1 MNELQIVV
9 VGAGHMGRRHAQK
22 VAALAEAGAPVRLAG
37 VIDII
42 EHRAAD
48 LGRKLGVPYAS
59 NAASNAASNTA
70 VDARE
75 LIARA
80 DAAIVAVS
88 TIGHYEVVKSALLA
102 NCDVLVEKPI
112 AATLEEGEEL
122 IALAGERGRILQVGH
137 LEWFNNAMRVIRD
150 RIHRPRFIEAHR
162 MGPYSHRESD
172 IDVVRDLMIHDLEI
186 LHRLVGEEPDRIE
199 AVGIS
204 VLSDNAD
211 IANARLTF
219 PGGCVANLTASR
231 VSLTPMRRLR
241 FFQSDGYF
249 VIDFLEQTAVV
260 IRREV
265 PHETASAELDVEKIE
280 VDRGDALLDQLQ
292 HFIDAV
298 RTGSKPVVD
307 GAEGLGALRTAVRIN
322 QAMPDL
328 DDDYDIDYDTDHD
341 TDHGTDQDTD
351 QHADHDQEFEA

>member
-22 VAALAEAGAPVRLAG
+22 VVALAEAGEAVRLAG
-37 VIDII
+37 VVDII
-42 EHRAAD
+42 EYRAVD
-48 LGRKLGVPYAS
+48 LGRKLGVPH
-59 NAASNAASNTA
+59 A
-70 VDARE
+70 VDAHE
-75 LIARA
+75 LISRA

-88 TIGHYEVVKSALLA
+88 TVGHYEVVKCALLA
-102 NCDVLVEKPI
+102 DCDVLVEKPV
-112 AATLEEGEEL
+112 AATLAEGEEL
-122 IALAGERGRILQVGH
+122 IALARARGRVLQVGH

-150 RIHRPRFIEAHR
+150 RIRRPRFIEAHR
-162 MGPYSHRESD
+162 LGPYSDRASD

-186 LHRLVGEEPDRIE
+186 LQRLVGEEPSRIE

-204 VLSDNAD
+204 VLSDKAD

-249 VIDFLEQTAVV
+249 AIDFLEQTAVIV
-260 IRREV
+260 RREV
-265 PHETASAELDVEKIE
+265 PYDAAPPELKVEKIE
-280 VDRGDALLDQLQ
+280 VERGDALLDQLQ
-292 HFIDAV
+292 HFIDVV

-307 GAEGLGALRTAVRIN
+307 GVEGLGALRTAVRVN
-322 QAMPDL
+322 EAMPDL
-328 DDDYDIDYDTDHD
+328 GH
-341 TDHGTDQDTD
+341 
-351 QHADHDQEFEA
+351 EFDA

>member
-22 VAALAEAGAPVRLAG
+22 VVALAEAGEAVRLAG
-37 VIDII
+37 VVDII
-42 EHRAAD
+42 EYRAVD
-48 LGRKLGVPYAS
+48 LGRKLGVPH
-59 NAASNAASNTA
+59 A
-70 VDARE
+70 VDAHE
-75 LIARA
+75 LISRA

-88 TIGHYEVVKSALLA
+88 TVGHYEVAKCALLA
-102 NCDVLVEKPI
+102 DCDVLVEKPV
-112 AATLEEGEEL
+112 AATLAEGEEL
-122 IALAGERGRILQVGH
+122 IALARARGRVLQVGH

-150 RIHRPRFIEAHR
+150 RIRRPRFIEAHR
-162 MGPYSHRESD
+162 LGPYSDRASD

-186 LHRLVGEEPDRIE
+186 LQRLVGEEPSRIE

-204 VLSDNAD
+204 VLSDKAD

-249 VIDFLEQTAVV
+249 AIDFLEQTAVIV
-260 IRREV
+260 RREV
-265 PHETASAELDVEKIE
+265 PYDAAPPELKVEKIE
-280 VDRGDALLDQLQ
+280 VEPGDALLDQLQ
-292 HFIDAV
+292 HFIDVV

-307 GAEGLGALRTAVRIN
+307 GVEGLGALRTAVRVN
-322 QAMPDL
+322 ESMPDL
-328 DDDYDIDYDTDHD
+328 GH
-341 TDHGTDQDTD
+341 
-351 QHADHDQEFEA
+351 EFDA

>member
-22 VAALAEAGAPVRLAG
+22 VVALAEAGEAVRLAG
-37 VIDII
+37 VVDII
-42 EHRAAD
+42 EYRAVD
-48 LGRKLGVPYAS
+48 LGRKLGVPH
-59 NAASNAASNTA
+59 A
-70 VDARE
+70 VDAHE
-75 LIARA
+75 LISRA

-88 TIGHYEVVKSALLA
+88 TVGHYEVAKCALLA
-102 NCDVLVEKPI
+102 DCDVLVEKPV
-112 AATLEEGEEL
+112 AATLAEGEEL
-122 IALAGERGRILQVGH
+122 IALARARGRVLQVGH

-150 RIHRPRFIEAHR
+150 RIRRPRFIEAHR
-162 MGPYSHRESD
+162 LGPYSDRASD

-186 LHRLVGEEPDRIE
+186 LQRLVGEEPSRIE

-204 VLSDNAD
+204 VLSDKAD

-249 VIDFLEQTAVV
+249 AIDFLEQTAVIV
-260 IRREV
+260 RREV
-265 PHETASAELDVEKIE
+265 PYDAAPPELKVEKIE
-280 VDRGDALLDQLQ
+280 VERGDALLDQLQ
-292 HFIDAV
+292 HFIDVV

-307 GAEGLGALRTAVRIN
+307 GVEGLGALRTAVRVN
-322 QAMPDL
+322 ESMPDL
-328 DDDYDIDYDTDHD
+328 GH
-341 TDHGTDQDTD
+341 
-351 QHADHDQEFEA
+351 EFDA

>member
-1 MNELQIVV
+1 VNELQIVV

-22 VAALAEAGAPVRLAG
+22 VAALREAGEPVRLAG
-37 VIDII
+37 VVDII
-42 EHRAAD
+42 AQRAAD
-48 LGRKLGVPYAS
+48 LGRKLGVPH
-59 NAASNAASNTA
+59 A
-70 VDARE
+70 VDAQR
-75 LIARA
+75 LIVRA

-88 TIGHYEVVKSALLA
+88 TIGHFEVVNAALRA
-102 NCDVLVEKPI
+102 DCDVLVEKPI
-112 AATLEEGEEL
+112 AATLEEGEKL
-122 IALAGERGRILQVGH
+122 IALARERGRVLQVGH
-137 LEWFNNAMRVIRD
+137 IEWFNNAMRVIRD
-150 RIHRPRFIEAHR
+150 RIHRPRFIESHR
-162 MGPYSHRESD
+162 MGPYSHRENE

-186 LHRLVGEEPDRIE
+186 LHRLVGEEPARIE

-231 VSLTPMRRLR
+231 VSLTPLRRLR

-249 VIDFLEQTAVV
+249 SIDFLEQTAAV
-260 IRREV
+260 IRRVV
-265 PHETASAELDVEKIE
+265 PEEGAPAVLDVEKIE

-298 RTGSKPVVD
+298 RTGGKPVVD
-307 GAEGLGALRTAVRIN
+307 GVEGLGALRTAVRIN

-328 DDDYDIDYDTDHD
+328 GIGLD
-341 TDHGTDQDTD
+341 
-351 QHADHDQEFEA
+351 ADPEFEA

>member
-1 MNELQIVV
+1 VNERPGDLDDNLDDNIDDSLDDNLDSELRGGLGDLRIVV

-22 VAALAEAGAPVRLAG
+22 VADLERAGAPVRLIG
-37 VIDII
+37 IVDII
-42 EHRAAD
+42 DHRAGD
-48 LGRKLGVPYAS
+48 LARKLGVAHAS
-59 NAASNAASNTA
+59 
-70 VDARE
+70 DPEE
-75 LIARA
+75 LMIRA
-80 DAAIVAVS
+80 DAVIVAAS
-88 TIGHYEVVKSALLA
+88 TIAHYDVVKRSLLA
-102 NCDVLVEKPI
+102 SCDVLVEKPI
-112 AATLEEGEEL
+112 AATVEEGEAL
-122 IALAGERGRILQVGH
+122 IALAHAQSRVLQVGH
-137 LEWFNNAMRVIRD
+137 LEWFNNATQVIRD
-150 RIHRPRFIEAHR
+150 RIHRPRLIEAHR

-186 LHRLVGEEPDRIE
+186 LHRLVGEEPERIE

-231 VSLTPMRRLR
+231 VSLTPMRRMS

-249 VIDFLEQTAVV
+249 AIDFLAQTAAVT
-260 IRREV
+260 RRET
-265 PHETASAELDVEKIE
+265 PHDAAPLGLDVEKID

-307 GAEGLGALRTAVRIN
+307 GAKGLGALRTAVRIN

-328 DDDYDIDYDTDHD
+328 DHSLDP
-341 TDHGTDQDTD
+341 
-351 QHADHDQEFEA
+351 EFEA